1 MRQRAQGVT
10 IPELLVT
17 MLILLIILG
26 VIFSFTR
33 SSLSLYQT
41 DAARTGALG
50 TVRSTFDVLG
60 ADVQQAGERLN
71 SDFPAVSVTAD
82 ASGNAVL
89 TLRRGLADGPL
100 PLCAPVPDAG
110 ALYLNANNPYRQT
123 LAGGVSNLPSS
134 CTDNLQ
140 NLSSWDAALA
150 AGAAAGMLIDMAS
163 LVADNLKLQSSTTDP
178 VSRSQTLQLSAG
190 AGLPL
195 TRYDPRKT
203 GAADA
208 GRDIRLYLLENRTY
222 SVGGGQLLLS
232 ENFAAAQPA
241 APQVVAFTVTP
252 YLKPPG
258 GVSASNPAVAAS
270 LPFPPSPNPG
280 AVTWKDLA
288 FLDVSLTVTDKS
300 GQQTVTRTLNE
311 RMTPRNAG
319 SADQ

>member
-1 MRQRAQGVT
+1 MT

-17 MLILLIILG
+17 MLILLIILS

-41 DAARTGALG
+41 DAARNGALG
-50 TVRSTFDVLG
+50 TVRSTFDVLS

-71 SDFPAVSVTAD
+71 SDFPAISVSAD
-82 ASGNAVL
+82 SSGNAVL
-89 TLRRGLADGPL
+89 VLRRGLADGPL
-100 PLCAPVPDAG
+100 PLCAPIPDAG
-110 ALYLNANNPYRQT
+110 ALYVNANNPFRQT
-123 LAGGVSNLPSS
+123 LAGGVSNLPAS

-140 NLSSWDAALA
+140 NLASWDAALA
-150 AGAAAGMLIDMAS
+150 AGGSVGLVIDMAGLTSDS
-163 LVADNLKLQSSTTDP
+163 LKVQSSATDP
-178 VSRSQTLQLSAG
+178 VSRSQTLQLAAG
-190 AGLPL
+190 AGLPT

-203 GAADA
+203 GPADT

-222 SVGGGQLLLS
+222 RVSGGQLTLA
-232 ENFAAAQPA
+232 ENFGAPQPA

-258 GVSASNPAVAAS
+258 ALSADNPAVAAS
-270 LPFPPSPNPG
+270 LPFPPSPNPAG
-280 AVTWKDLA
+280 LTWKDLA
-288 FLDVSLTVTDKS
+288 FLDIRLTVTDKS
-300 GQQTVTRTLNE
+300 GQNTVTRTLNE